1 MKSNWY
7 INWVTV
13 GHFLGKLLRFRFY
26 SHIVCMYE
34 YVHFVQTIFVKTFS
48 HATACTSISRQKSLV
63 FFVWWWNEFVFLFT
77 DYGVLWSTA
86 VKKLSQFLEFQVYV
100 DLFGREGAQRMFRRH
115 VKKLK
120 DDYLNSKVQRYFDVL
135 PEVLHQ
141 LFPEFETF
149 TEE

>member
-1 MKSNWY
+1 MF
-7 INWVTV
+7 
-13 GHFLGKLLRFRFY
+13 HEFLVKTQVHKNKNIVFIFKIHIIKEPYSFRFRLLHL
-26 SHIVCMYE
+26 HI
-34 YVHFVQTIFVKTFS
+34 
-48 HATACTSISRQKSLV
+48 
-63 FFVWWWNEFVFLFT
+63 T

-86 VKKLSQFLEFQVYV
+86 VKKMGQFLEFQQYL
-100 DLFGREGAQRMFRRH
+100 DLFGRDGAQRLFRRH

-141 LFPEFETF
+141 LFPDFETF

>member
-1 MKSNWY
+1 MTEYFFGESKFFILSPCDSNKQFSSK
-7 INWVTV
+7 
-13 GHFLGKLLRFRFY
+13 HFHMLLLLAHRFHDKKNSLFFDEKM
-26 SHIVCMYE
+26 IVC
-34 YVHFVQTIFVKTFS
+34 
-48 HATACTSISRQKSLV
+48 
-63 FFVWWWNEFVFLFT
+63 LFIT

>member
-1 MKSNWY
+1 MVSVIYFNSY
-7 INWVTV
+7 
-13 GHFLGKLLRFRFY
+13 FFYFRLLHL
-26 SHIVCMYE
+26 HI
-34 YVHFVQTIFVKTFS
+34 
-48 HATACTSISRQKSLV
+48 
-63 FFVWWWNEFVFLFT
+63 T

-86 VKKLSQFLEFQVYV
+86 VKKMGQFLEFQQYL
-100 DLFGREGAQRMFRRH
+100 DLFGRDGAQRLFRRH

-141 LFPEFETF
+141 LFPDFETF

>member
-1 MKSNWY
+1 M
-7 INWVTV
+7 
-13 GHFLGKLLRFRFY
+13 
-26 SHIVCMYE
+26 HI
-34 YVHFVQTIFVKTFS
+34 HI
-48 HATACTSISRQKSLV
+48 
-63 FFVWWWNEFVFLFT
+63 T

-86 VKKLSQFLEFQVYV
+86 VKKLGQFLEFQQYA
-100 DLFGREGAQRMFRRH
+100 DLFGRDGAQRMFRRH

>member
-1 MKSNWY
+1 M
-7 INWVTV
+7 
-13 GHFLGKLLRFRFY
+13 
-26 SHIVCMYE
+26 

-48 HATACTSISRQKSLV
+48 HATSFAYLHVDFTTKIISLFLFDEMSLI
-63 FFVWWWNEFVFLFT
+63 VFLFT

-86 VKKLSQFLEFQVYV
+86 VKKLGQFLEFQVYV
-100 DLFGREGAQRMFRRH
+100 DLFGRDGAQRMFRRH

>member
-1 MKSNWY
+1 MGRRQLMDEATDNY
-7 INWVTV
+7 
-13 GHFLGKLLRFRFY
+13 LRLLHL
-26 SHIVCMYE
+26 HI
-34 YVHFVQTIFVKTFS
+34 
-48 HATACTSISRQKSLV
+48 
-63 FFVWWWNEFVFLFT
+63 T

-86 VKKLSQFLEFQVYV
+86 VKKLGQFLEFQVYV
-100 DLFGREGAQRMFRRH
+100 DLFGRDGAQRMFRRH

-141 LFPEFETF
+141 LFPDFETF

>member
-1 MKSNWY
+1 
-7 INWVTV
+7 
-13 GHFLGKLLRFRFY
+13 
-26 SHIVCMYE
+26 MYE

-48 HATACTSISRQKSLV
+48 HATSFAYLHVDFTTKIIKSFSFDEMSLI
-63 FFVWWWNEFVFLFT
+63 VFLFT

-86 VKKLSQFLEFQVYV
+86 VKKLGQFLEFQVYV
-100 DLFGREGAQRMFRRH
+100 DLFGRDGAQRMFRRH